1 MTTDQYLFLFA
12 FAILV
17 IGIVFI
23 VYLLIKNNKSHDDCL
38 EMRNAITQDF
48 LSFQATMIK
57 EFDALSDRTQD
68 KLMQMEERMA
78 SNMIQTHRSNNEIFQ
93 SINERIIKID
103 ETQKSISKLSED
115 VVSLQSI
122 LTDKRSRGTFGE
134 IELYSIL
141 ESAYGVNNELYAKQY
156 HLSNGTI
163 ADAVITG
170 GESLGLICIDSKFP
184 LENYRR
190 MIDNSYSQ
198 TDRDIFKKAFKN
210 DVKKHIDDISGK
222 YIIPGVTA
230 EMAYMFIP
238 AEAIYF
244 EIYANMS
251 ELVDYSYKKKV
262 YIVSPTT
269 LMAYLTAIKSIY
281 LGMRKDEKTKE
292 IQILLGELAIEFDRF
307 YERNTK
313 LYKDFNNLLNDFELL
328 NTSSKKISKKFYK
341 INSGDLSDE
350 N

>member
-1 MTTDQYLFLFA
+1 MTADQYLFLFA
-12 FAILV
+12 FATLV

-23 VYLLIKNNKSHDDCL
+23 VYLLIKNNKSHDDSL

-156 HLSNGTI
+156 HLPNGTI

-238 AEAIYF
+238 AEAIYS

-281 LGMRKDEKTKE
+281 LGVRKDEKTKE

-307 YERNTK
+307 YERNAK
-313 LYKDFNNLLNDFELL
+313 LYKDFNNLLNDFESL